1 MSSYFI
7 SQHPIIV
14 INISER
20 YFLYKGNGAWVH
32 VVLCWQNVTE
42 QGLSL
47 LGQEL
52 KEREKDRD

>member
-1 MSSYFI
+1 MSSYFV
-7 SQHPIIV
+7 SQHPIIA

-20 YFLYKGNGAWVH
+20 SVYKGNRAWVH
-32 VVLCWQNVTE
+32 VVLWWQNVTE